1 MLPDRH
7 PADELDEIRYWISK
21 LRARERELVAALA
34 ADPSLRRGKKVRA
47 VLHRRE
53 RREFL
58 EDRLPPAI
66 LGNPAYWAVTEDRE
80 VVTEPLSAP
89 RRERVVFSSARK
101 MAAAAG
107 RPAKSG
113 KAPAGPTPV
122 AVTRPVIPKAS
133 TWFSLGPDD
142 FHWRKNS

>member
-34 ADPSLRRGKKVRA
+34 ADASLRKGKKVRA

-53 RREFL
+53 RRVFL
-58 EDRLPPAI
+58 QDRLPPAI

-80 VVTEPLSAP
+80 IVTEPLSAP
-89 RRERVVFSSARK
+89 GRERVVFSSARK

-113 KAPAGPTPV
+113 TVSAGPPQAAV
-122 AVTRPVIPKAS
+122 ARPVIPEGS
-133 TWFSLGPDD
+133 TWFPLGPDD
-142 FHWRKNS
+142 FYWRKNV